1 MEKEEDAETVVDG
14 RKSGKGEGERGVEK
28 EVEEELNWT
37 GTISSSSLS
46 LGAGVGRFEF
56 RSSAVFSS
64 VRFRLPV
71 DGPGSR
77 CITESKSCARPRD
90 RETRTI

>member
-1 MEKEEDAETVVDG
+1 VEKEEEAETVVDG
-14 RKSGKGEGERGVEK
+14 RKSGKGDGERGVER
-28 EVEEELNWT
+28 EVADEPNST

-46 LGAGVGRFEF
+46 FGAGVGRFEL

-77 CITESKSCARPRD
+77 CITESKVRRA
-90 RETRTI
+90 T